1 MKYIQN
7 IYNLFFIC
15 IINISNITYDFLIYT
30 KYFIYF
36 VLFINVFTI
45 NILNYIITKDINNN
59 LIKLLIYNINLNG
72 CVLIKFTQWIF
83 SNYKLAYTEN
93 NTIFY
98 IFYKF
103 YENCHVH
110 DLNYTK
116 KIFKKD
122 FGYDFHDIIELDT
135 NFNIKS
141 ASIAQ
146 VYKCKFKKSLNNCD
160 FNQDIAL
167 KIIHPE
173 IEYQLLFP
181 LIFIKTIL
189 YIIQTIPFLNKY
201 DLPFDTYNFLNGLIN
216 QVDMN
221 NEYKNM
227 LYFYNNHLNNNKIII
242 PKPIVSSKNI
252 LIMSYIS
259 GDNISKI
266 DISFYN
272 KQKLI
277 TYFALFM
284 KYNYYVSDLI
294 HCDLHDSNWK
304 ITKIND
310 CYKIVIYDFGYVIEN
325 NNNIK
330 YYLKNIIS
338 NIDFNNK
345 YEVAK
350 IHYENLKKPCKFPD
364 FDSYYKS
371 YSLITNN
378 LSYFGDDLI
387 IEVYK
392 FAIKNNLKIIHP
404 NCFEIFI
411 SVMLIREYLQKY
423 LFNDKIKIKYYK
435 SDGKVEYINFIF
447 TVALTYYL
455 TCKENN
461 IYPELL
467 DIIKIHY
474 FDNPEMSHLYKYNSN
489 YLENI
494 NIDVDNSIDI

>member
-1 MKYIQN
+1 
-7 IYNLFFIC
+7 
-15 IINISNITYDFLIYT
+15 
-30 KYFIYF
+30 
-36 VLFINVFTI
+36 
-45 NILNYIITKDINNN
+45 
-59 LIKLLIYNINLNG
+59 
-72 CVLIKFTQWIF
+72 
-83 SNYKLAYTEN
+83 
-93 NTIFY
+93 
-98 IFYKF
+98 
-103 YENCHVH
+103 
-110 DLNYTK
+110 
-116 KIFKKD
+116 
-122 FGYDFHDIIELDT
+122 
-135 NFNIKS
+135 
-141 ASIAQ
+141 
-146 VYKCKFKKSLNNCD
+146 
-160 FNQDIAL
+160 
-167 KIIHPE
+167 
-173 IEYQLLFP
+173 
-181 LIFIKTIL
+181 
-189 YIIQTIPFLNKY
+189 
-201 DLPFDTYNFLNGLIN
+201 
-216 QVDMN
+216 
-221 NEYKNM
+221 
-227 LYFYNNHLNNNKIII
+227 
-242 PKPIVSSKNI
+242 
-252 LIMSYIS
+252 
-259 GDNISKI
+259 DNISKI